1 MDVCFN
7 VGDWECGH
15 GKKRELTAVCGRM
28 GPWCSAPRP
37 SCAVGVTAGFYPENR
52 RCVNFKEDDDGTVEV
67 IPSDVDGLYESP
79 DPNTR
84 IEATKTW
91 HLTRNDFLKGIG
103 EARRLKM
110 LISSGYKYNAV
121 NNNCVHAVAR
131 VAAAAGIQLPLT
143 EFGWYAYTSPEAFLL
158 TPVRTN
164 TTLRMCLGPTAYG
177 LGIDLRN
184 MK

>member
-1 MDVCFN
+1 
-7 VGDWECGH
+7 
-15 GKKRELTAVCGRM
+15 M
-28 GPWCSAPRP
+28 GVLNEEERKF
-37 SCAVGVTAGFYPENR
+37 VGVTAGFYPENR

-79 DPNTR
+79 DPNMR

-103 EARRLKM
+103 EARNLKM

-131 VAAAAGIQLPLT
+131 IAAVAGIQLPLT

>member
-1 MDVCFN
+1 
-7 VGDWECGH
+7 
-15 GKKRELTAVCGRM
+15 M
-28 GPWCSAPRP
+28 GVLNEEERKF
-37 SCAVGVTAGFYPENR
+37 VGVTAGSYPENR

-79 DPNTR
+79 DSNGNVDVC
-84 IEATKTW
+84 KTW
-91 HLTRNDFLKGIG
+91 HLTRDVFLRGVAK
-103 EARRLKM
+103 ARELRNLASAEE
-110 LISSGYKYNAV
+110 LSYHVVDY
-121 NNNCVHAVAR
+121 NCVHAVAD
-131 VAAAAGIQLPLT
+131 VAAAVGIQLPLT